1 MPKSPHTPE
10 FRAKVSQ
17 EYLDEGG
24 SYNYLANKYNIGS
37 TTLKEW
43 VSRYRMYG
51 TTAFNTSVGN
61 ASYSADFK
69 TKCVKAV
76 LTGEGSV
83 DDIVVKY
90 NISSRR
96 LLRNWISRYNAN
108 RELKDY
114 DPKREVYMAGARR
127 KTTFEERIEIV
138 QYCIA
143 HNHNYVEASEKYQ
156 VSYQQA
162 RNYTVK
168 YEAGGVDALLDNRGK
183 RKNPDELSE
192 LERLRAEVKM
202 LRAQKERAE
211 MEISFLKKLE
221 EIERRRG

>member
-24 SYNYLANKYNIGS
+24 SYNYLSNKYNIGS

-83 DDIVVKY
+83 DD
-90 NISSRR
+90 S
-96 LLRNWISRYNAN
+96 A
-108 RELKDY
+108 
-114 DPKREVYMAGARR
+114 P
-127 KTTFEERIEIV
+127 
-138 QYCIA
+138 
-143 HNHNYVEASEKYQ
+143 
-156 VSYQQA
+156 
-162 RNYTVK
+162 
-168 YEAGGVDALLDNRGK
+168 
-183 RKNPDELSE
+183 
-192 LERLRAEVKM
+192 
-202 LRAQKERAE
+202 
-211 MEISFLKKLE
+211 
-221 EIERRRG
+221 RRRVQVA